1 MDAAIKAALD
11 RGGIIDITT
20 VGARTGQERRIE
32 IYLHQLDGR
41 YYITGRPGRRR
52 DWLANLIA
60 NPHFT
65 LHLKRGLQADVPAM
79 AAEITDPAERERVIY
94 RARTGSWNANE
105 EDVRKDIDYWVE
117 TSPLVVLEPTGLG
130 DAHRPEPG
138 FQ

>member
-1 MDAAIKAALD
+1 MDATIKASLD

-20 VGARTGQERRIE
+20 VGARTGQKRRIE
-32 IYLHQLDGR
+32 IYLHQFDGR

-94 RARTGSWNANE
+94 RARTESWNAND
-105 EDVRKDIDYWVE
+105 EDVQKDIDYWVR

-130 DAHRPEPG
+130 DTHRPEPG
-138 FQ
+138 FE

>member
-11 RGGIIDITT
+11 RGGIVDIST
-20 VGARTGQERRIE
+20 VGAQTGRNRRIE
-32 IYLHQLDGR
+32 IYLHQFDGR

-65 LHLKRGLQADVPAM
+65 VHLKRGLQADVPAV

-94 RARTGSWNANE
+94 RARTESWNASP
-105 EDVRKDIDYWVE
+105 DDARRDMDFWVK

-130 DAHRPEPG
+130 DAHRPEAD

>member
-11 RGGIIDITT
+11 RGGIVDITT
-20 VGARTGQERRIE
+20 VGARTGESRRIE
-32 IYLHQLDGR
+32 IYLHQFDGR

-65 LHLKRGLQADVPAM
+65 IHLKRGLQADVPAM

-94 RARTGSWNANE
+94 RARTESWNANPDE
-105 EDVRKDIDYWVE
+105 ARQDMDFWVE
-117 TSPLVVLEPTGLG
+117 TSPLIVLEPTELG
-130 DAHRPEPG
+130 DAHRPESNLE
-138 FQ
+138 